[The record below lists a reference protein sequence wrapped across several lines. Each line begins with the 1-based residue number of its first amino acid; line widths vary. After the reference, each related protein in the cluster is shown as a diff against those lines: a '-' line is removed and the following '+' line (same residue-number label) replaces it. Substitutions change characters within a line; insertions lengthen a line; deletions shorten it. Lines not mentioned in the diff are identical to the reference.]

1 MPQKTP
7 HSNFNGS
14 VLIKLNQV
22 DTRIDAIDA
31 RNKNVEVNKAWQAS
45 RVRIISIT
53 ILTYVIVSLTME
65 FLHFD
70 QPFTAAVIPTIGYF
84 LSTLLLGVIRR
95 QFTAKLDNN
104 E

>member
-1 MPQKTP
+1 
-7 HSNFNGS
+7 
-14 VLIKLNQV
+14 
-22 DTRIDAIDA
+22 
-31 RNKNVEVNKAWQAS
+31 
-45 RVRIISIT
+45 
-53 ILTYVIVSLTME
+53 ME